1 MFNLAPTTPG
11 NTSLF
16 GQTTPV
22 NQTRTGSGFLF
33 GNTTT
38 TQPNTLTS
46 TPFSS
51 TSLFGASTPA
61 STSLSVPSTGTG
73 TIHKFDAA
81 AGVDKI
87 NKNGIQVQIRTKIF
101 NICAMPIYEKKSM
114 EELRLEDY
122 IDNRKFPAANTGL
135 FPSTSSTA
143 PLFGGT
149 STTINPT
156 PTTSNIFGGSTTT
169 SASTLTS
176 SLFGNKPAVATAP
189 TLSFSFGSTPATTA
203 ATASPFSFGSS
214 ITTAPNPIAP
224 FGSSMPASA
233 PATSISPFSFGSS
246 QPQAAATTTT
256 APAFSF
262 GGNTSLFPTAPA
274 TTAAGSSFG
283 FAVSKPATPGTFS
296 FATTSTTPSFSLF
309 STTTTAPTAAPTMFT
324 TMNQPTTTSTVMNT
338 QSSIDTKTHLQL
350 FQTMLNI
357 QPFNSELA
365 FLARNIKPNI
375 GLDRSRLRT
384 APDSSNGHPLNNV
397 FSPLLTKPS
406 VLASST
412 STPPSTLVNPLST
425 HSHTLPSVLLP
436 SSTTNA
442 SMAIFGKRKLADS
455 FLDDDDDNSLMMDDG
470 PSSSINKLPKTH
482 AIKRPRVLDMNKIRS
497 VVLGGGG
504 GANNEV
510 LTKEENLSDT
520 YVVKPTSDN
529 LSSWKKFATYDSY
542 LASKKTAIENIQI
555 SEDNKQIQR
564 NENKFEQE
572 RAFRLPKLTHD
583 DYYTK
588 PTIDELRHYF
598 NEQGQCFVKEFTVG
612 REHYGSVTFQGS
624 KINLAGLDL
633 NQLIEIGRRQ
643 VTVYPNDNNK
653 PAEGEELNCQA
664 IISLLGVYPIDRS
677 ISNSGEEV
685 TDPDR
690 LIEMNYGNYLRDMT
704 KKFHGKFLDYD
715 VYTGTWRFK
724 RYRCKKMSLHLP
736 ANDPFYKKQT
746 IRTRKKR
753 LQESSRLGQK
763 NHFQELEALPSLKET
778 SSDQQEKLFIDKLK
792 QCCTLFDFS
801 DCVSDL
807 KSKEIKRACLN
818 EIVDYI
824 TVTRNCLTENIYPEV
839 ITMVSINLFRI
850 LPPAGSD
857 SLSEE
862 AGVEDEEPTLEASW
876 PHTQIVYE
884 FFLRF
889 LESLDFQ
896 PNIAKKYIDQKFVLQ
911 LLELFDS
918 EDPRERDFLK
928 TILHRIYGKFL
939 GLRAFIRKQIN
950 NIFLRYIY
958 EFERFNGL
966 AELLEILGSIING
979 FAVPLKEEHKVFLER
994 VLLPL
999 HKTHS
1004 LSLFHPQLTYCVVQF
1019 IEKETLLGELI
1030 IKSLIKYWPKTCS
1043 TKEVLFLNELEEIL
1057 DIIDSQVF
1065 KSVCVP
1071 LFKQITRSATSSHFQ
1086 VAERS
1091 LALWS
1096 NEYVVQMI
1104 EENLEQILPILL
1116 PPLCRI
1122 SKTHWNTNIITLTY
1136 NLLKNLM
1143 DINKKL
1149 CDDVL
1154 NTLRAE
1160 EEKLVNKEEDRIKL
1174 WERLE
1179 QMSLEKQTK

>member
-1 MFNLAPTTPG
+1 
-11 NTSLF
+11 
-16 GQTTPV
+16 
-22 NQTRTGSGFLF
+22 
-33 GNTTT
+33 
-38 TQPNTLTS
+38 
-46 TPFSS
+46 
-51 TSLFGASTPA
+51 
-61 STSLSVPSTGTG
+61 
-73 TIHKFDAA
+73 
-81 AGVDKI
+81 
-87 NKNGIQVQIRTKIF
+87 
-101 NICAMPIYEKKSM
+101 
-114 EELRLEDY
+114 
-122 IDNRKFPAANTGL
+122 
-135 FPSTSSTA
+135 
-143 PLFGGT
+143 
-149 STTINPT
+149 
-156 PTTSNIFGGSTTT
+156 
-169 SASTLTS
+169 
-176 SLFGNKPAVATAP
+176 
-189 TLSFSFGSTPATTA
+189 
-203 ATASPFSFGSS
+203 
-214 ITTAPNPIAP
+214 
-224 FGSSMPASA
+224 
-233 PATSISPFSFGSS
+233 
-246 QPQAAATTTT
+246 
-256 APAFSF
+256 
-262 GGNTSLFPTAPA
+262 
-274 TTAAGSSFG
+274 
-283 FAVSKPATPGTFS
+283 
-296 FATTSTTPSFSLF
+296 
-309 STTTTAPTAAPTMFT
+309 
-324 TMNQPTTTSTVMNT
+324 
-338 QSSIDTKTHLQL
+338 
-350 FQTMLNI
+350 
-357 QPFNSELA
+357 
-365 FLARNIKPNI
+365 
-375 GLDRSRLRT
+375 
-384 APDSSNGHPLNNV
+384 
-397 FSPLLTKPS
+397 
-406 VLASST
+406 
-412 STPPSTLVNPLST
+412 
-425 HSHTLPSVLLP
+425 
-436 SSTTNA
+436 
-442 SMAIFGKRKLADS
+442 
-455 FLDDDDDNSLMMDDG
+455 
-470 PSSSINKLPKTH
+470 
-482 AIKRPRVLDMNKIRS
+482 
-497 VVLGGGG
+497 
-504 GANNEV
+504 
-510 LTKEENLSDT
+510 
-520 YVVKPTSDN
+520 
-529 LSSWKKFATYDSY
+529 
-542 LASKKTAIENIQI
+542 
-555 SEDNKQIQR
+555 
-564 NENKFEQE
+564 
-572 RAFRLPKLTHD
+572 
-583 DYYTK
+583 
-588 PTIDELRHYF
+588 
-598 NEQGQCFVKEFTVG
+598 
-612 REHYGSVTFQGS
+612 
-624 KINLAGLDL
+624 
-633 NQLIEIGRRQ
+633 
-643 VTVYPNDNNK
+643 
-653 PAEGEELNCQA
+653 
-664 IISLLGVYPIDRS
+664 
-677 ISNSGEEV
+677 
-685 TDPDR
+685 
-690 LIEMNYGNYLRDMT
+690 
-704 KKFHGKFLDYD
+704 
-715 VYTGTWRFK
+715 
-724 RYRCKKMSLHLP
+724 MSLHLP

-778 SSDQQEKLFIDKLK
+778 PSDQQEKLFIDKLK

-1160 EEKLVNKEEDRIKL
+1160 DEKLVNKEEDRIKL